1 MENIAELIGQFGF
14 PIVAMVG
21 LGYFIYFIWTF
32 IGEHIDPALHEMHIA
47 LIRVIDKTRM
57 LDQDMIRLQQKVNVV
72 LEYRAV
78 QKIIE
83 QANKER
89 ELESLKERV
98 NTSHVEKVKAKQ
110 EETGHDTKKN

>member
-1 MENIAELIGQFGF
+1 MDQVAELIGQFGF

-32 IGEHIDPALHEMHIA
+32 IGEHIDPALHDMHIA

-72 LEYRAV
+72 LEYRLV

-83 QANKER
+83 HEDKER
-89 ELESLKERV
+89 ELSILKE
-98 NTSHVEKVKAKQ
+98 KVH
-110 EETGHDTKKN
+110 TT